1 MNAGLF
7 LPQLRMEPATIEARV
22 RVAEEC
28 GFQSVWFMDH
38 LAPPAAPHHD
48 AFEGWT
54 LASFLAARTT
64 TIRLGHL
71 VLCAPF
77 RHPAVLAKMAA
88 TLDVLSNG
96 RLDLGLGWGSV
107 PDELRRYG
115 IDAQATADRVAWL
128 EETLELL
135 PRMFSGDTFSYDGP
149 VHSYVDAIG
158 RPVPVQAKIPIHL
171 GGSGPKRT
179 LPLVARFADWW
190 NCPVYDV
197 DRIDELRA
205 SIGSA
210 RVSMQRVVALASSSS
225 ERGDVVATAERRFG
239 SWGGLIAG
247 TPDEVAASLVH
258 DRELGV
264 ELVVCQFSDFGR
276 EDTLRLFASEV
287 LPALL

>member
-1 MNAGLF
+1 MDAS
-7 LPQLRMEPATIEARV
+7 TIEARV
-22 RVAEEC
+22 RVGEEC
-28 GFQSVWFMDH
+28 GFESVWFMDH
-38 LAPPAAPHHD
+38 LAPPAAPQYD

-88 TLDVLSNG
+88 TLDVLSGG
-96 RLDLGLGWGSV
+96 RLELGLGWGSV

-115 IDAQATADRVAWL
+115 LDAQTTGDRVAWL
-128 EETLELL
+128 EETLEVLT
-135 PRMFSGDTFSYDGP
+135 RMFSGEPFTFDGP

-158 RPVPVQAKIPIHL
+158 RPVPVQARVPIHL

-179 LPLVARFADWW
+179 LPLVARYADWW

-197 DRIDELRA
+197 DRIDELRE
-205 SIGSA
+205 SIGNA
-210 RVSMQRVVALASSSS
+210 RISMQRVVALAPSTAARD
-225 ERGDVVATAERRFG
+225 EVVATAERRFG

-247 TPDEVAASLVH
+247 TPDEIAKALTE
-258 DRELGV
+258 DAERGV
-264 ELVVCQFSDFGR
+264 ELVVCQFSDFGT
-276 EDTLRLFASEV
+276 EDTLRVFAAEV
-287 LPALL
+287 MPAFDAG